1 MVATVADQSTDAKL
15 GREAWDVGHQ
25 LATRAL
31 AGAVVAIDAGTICA
45 EDAVAELAR
54 SMSVWMADLIRSDLP
69 EAAVT
74 GRVLGAMETLSDL
87 ALVGIRA
94 VRAAEQMRGGEV
106 AH

>member
-1 MVATVADQSTDAKL
+1 MADQSTDAKMA
-15 GREAWDVGHQ
+15 REAWDIGHQ

-31 AGAVVAIDAGTICA
+31 AGAVVAIDAGNVSA

-54 SMSVWMADLIRSDLP
+54 AMSVWIADMVRSDLP

-74 GRVLGAMETLSDL
+74 GRVLGVMETLSDL

-94 VRAAEQMRGGEV
+94 VRSAEQMRGGEV
-106 AH
+106 SH